1 MIRTLYEVFQ
11 HWSERGSVFI
21 LSDLHLDDD
30 DCLLMDPDW
39 IPPEEQI
46 WIINNM
52 VTKSDTF
59 ICLGDVGSADYAS
72 QIRAGHKV
80 LLLGNHDKRKDYVG
94 IFDEIYEG
102 PLFISEKI
110 LLSHEPVFGLSWC
123 LNIHGHDHNG
133 IESYAEGCK
142 HLNLAANVCGY
153 TPVSLGK
160 IIRNGILSDISS
172 IHREAIDRAA
182 ERKHQREQSYKGF
195 GMLSAEAYDCFDEER
210 RDPMV

>member
-1 MIRTLYEVFQ
+1 MIKTLYEVFQ
-11 HWSERGSVFI
+11 HWSERGAVYI

-30 DCLLMDPDW
+30 DCLLMDSEW

-46 WIINNM
+46 WIINNK
-52 VTKSDTF
+52 VTKNDTF
-59 ICLGDVGSADYAS
+59 ICLGDVGSAEYAA

-80 LLLGNHDKRKDYVG
+80 LLLGNHDKRKDYLE

-102 PLFISEKI
+102 PLFVSEKI
-110 LLSHEPVFGLSWC
+110 LLSHEPVYGMSWC

-133 IESYAEGCK
+133 VEAYAEGCK

-160 IIRNGILSDISS
+160 LIKDGILSDIDS
-172 IHREAIDRAA
+172 IHRKTIDRAS
-182 ERKHQREQSYKGF
+182 ERKQRK
-195 GMLSAEAYDCFDEER
+195 
-210 RDPMV
+210 